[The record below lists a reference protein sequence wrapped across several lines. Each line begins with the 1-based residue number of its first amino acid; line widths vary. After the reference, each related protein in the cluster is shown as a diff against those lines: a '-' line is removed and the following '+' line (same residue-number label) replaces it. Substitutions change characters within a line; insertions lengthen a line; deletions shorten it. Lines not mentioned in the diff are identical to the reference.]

1 MERTKEDLT
10 GAAEIMESTS
20 IGIETRIKTV
30 AVQTRKSW
38 KTLPLPNTTAA
49 DGHLECWAVLK
60 IATSSYG
67 QRLWSQ

>member
-30 AVQTRKSW
+30 AVQTRKI
-38 KTLPLPNTTAA
+38 
-49 DGHLECWAVLK
+49 LED
-60 IATSSYG
+60 IASA
-67 QRLWSQ
+67 